1 MPRPSRNLD
10 QALLAAGRELFP
22 ERGCA
27 GMSIREV
34 AEAAGVNLGMFHYHF
49 KSREAFLRALMQ
61 QGYETMFATLSLEIA
76 RPSDTVSTLRYAL
89 RAIARFVR
97 DNRRFLARLLADAL
111 AGEACARDFLR
122 DNLPRHLDLL
132 RALIAKGQKEG
143 VFAQMPLTQA
153 MGVCAGS
160 LAMPILAGG
169 AMIDTGLL
177 EPATAKMLDAT
188 LLTNDAIDQRI
199 ELALRAIGQ
208 TRETRDEKR
217 ETRDERRET
226 RDERRERSGTRG
238 TE

>member
-1 MPRPSRNLD
+1 MPPRPSRNLD

-61 QGYETMFATLSLEIA
+61 QGYEAMFATLSLEVS
-76 RPSDTVSTLRYAL
+76 RPADTISTLRYAL

-111 AGEACARDFLR
+111 SGEACARDFLR

-132 RALIAKGQKEG
+132 RALIARGQEEG
-143 VFAQMPLTQA
+143 VFARVALTQA

-169 AMIDTGLL
+169 AIVDTGML
-177 EPATAKMLDAT
+177 EPATAKILEAT
-188 LLTNDAIDQRI
+188 LLTNDAIDERI
-199 ELALRAIGQ
+199 EMALRAISEPGAR
-208 TRETRDEKR
+208 TRGA
-217 ETRDERRET
+217 RRET
-226 RDERRERSGTRG
+226 REKPRTRG
-238 TE
+238 KR